1 MINTQEVMEEID
13 GIGKAIENT
22 DVVSKILKIKG
33 YFEETPI
40 EQWQMDRVTDYMLV
54 LCNLMYNLTDLKDY
68 AYIKAESLSE
78 EYKSAVRDAYLRI
91 KKSEFKVTDG
101 LAKAMAEQ
109 ECDEIK
115 KQELKAS
122 YQARQIKSLYDD
134 SDRLVSYSQTKVKS
148 ISDSLVR
155 SKIERK

>member
-1 MINTQEVMEEID
+1 MEEID

>member
-1 MINTQEVMEEID
+1 MEEID
-13 GIGKAIENT
+13 GIEKAIENM

-40 EQWQMDRVTDYMLV
+40 EQWQMDRVTDYMLI

-115 KQELKAS
+115 RQELKAI
-122 YQARQIKSLYDD
+122 YQARKIKSLYDD

-148 ISDSLVR
+148 ISDSVVR

>member
-1 MINTQEVMEEID
+1 
-13 GIGKAIENT
+13 
-22 DVVSKILKIKG
+22 
-33 YFEETPI
+33 
-40 EQWQMDRVTDYMLV
+40 
-54 LCNLMYNLTDLKDY
+54 
-68 AYIKAESLSE
+68 LSE

-115 KQELKAS
+115 RQELKAI
-122 YQARQIKSLYDD
+122 YQARKIKSLYDD

-148 ISDSLVR
+148 ISDSVVR

>member
-13 GIGKAIENT
+13 GIEKAIENM

-40 EQWQMDRVTDYMLV
+40 EQWQMDRVTDYMLI

-115 KQELKAS
+115 RQELKAI
-122 YQARQIKSLYDD
+122 YQARKIKSLYDD

-148 ISDSLVR
+148 ISDSVVR